1 VINMVVGIRVSE
13 EDELIGLDQAEL
25 GMDSYPEFSK
35 QV

>member
-1 VINMVVGIRVSE
+1 MAVGIRVSE
-13 EDELIGLDQAEL
+13 EDELVGLDQAEL